1 MSATA
6 VQASDNEA
14 LRLEQL
20 ANRFV
25 AESLKYDPTVAY
37 ETGLPTRVHDR
48 FADHGPR
55 ALAAREAEETAEL
68 KALDAIDRAQLPA
81 TSLATYAMLKENL
94 ESDLQLRVCRRE
106 LWNVNHFTGWMNE
119 FAEVADKQPVGTSD
133 LRAQALRRFGSVPH
147 YVEIEIANLRRG
159 LGEGYAA
166 PQSVVRRVIA
176 QLNGLIALPPDKS
189 PYFVAG
195 RDSDPA
201 FRAAFRRL
209 IAEHIEPTLKRY
221 RDFLANE
228 YLPHARPGVALSELP
243 QSAACY
249 QAYLRL
255 YTTLSRT
262 PQEVYDL
269 GMRTVEANKADV
281 VRIGAKLFGI
291 EDFDKIVAT
300 SKARP
305 ENHFHSK
312 EELLEYSRA
321 FIARAKE
328 QTASLIDRMP
338 KQDCVIEPER
348 DFEDEAGVSSHYDPN
363 PDPLK
368 PGIYRIELAVRRR

>member
-1 MSATA
+1 MKRSSTLAVVCVMSATA
-6 VQASDNEA
+6 VQATDNEA

-48 FADHGPR
+48 FADHSPR
-55 ALAAREAEETAEL
+55 ALAARDAEEAAEL

-147 YVEIEIANLRRG
+147 YVNIEIANLRRG

-201 FRAAFRRL
+201 FRAALKQRRATTRWMTAL
-209 IAEHIEPTLKRY
+209 ERSCSQKHSSLVLPGKTTKLTARSSGPPSDLQVHRLFSCSEIPDLDGSPDEHSCA
-221 RDFLANE
+221 F
-228 YLPHARPGVALSELP
+228 
-243 QSAACY
+243 
-249 QAYLRL
+249 
-255 YTTLSRT
+255 
-262 PQEVYDL
+262 
-269 GMRTVEANKADV
+269 
-281 VRIGAKLFGI
+281 
-291 EDFDKIVAT
+291 IVAGDL
-300 SKARP
+300 
-305 ENHFHSK
+305 
-312 EELLEYSRA
+312 EEFAAEESA
-321 FIARAKE
+321 
-328 QTASLIDRMP
+328 
-338 KQDCVIEPER
+338 
-348 DFEDEAGVSSHYDPN
+348 DEFAGP
-363 PDPLK
+363 PFT
-368 PGIYRIELAVRRR
+368 EAA